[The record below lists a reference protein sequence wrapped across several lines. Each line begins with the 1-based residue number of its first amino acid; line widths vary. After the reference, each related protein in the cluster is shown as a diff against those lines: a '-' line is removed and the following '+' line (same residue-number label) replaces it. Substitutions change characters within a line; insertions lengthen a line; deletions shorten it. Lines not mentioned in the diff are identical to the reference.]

1 MTMTTIQKWGNS
13 QGVRLPK
20 AVLDV
25 LSLRENDAVEMVAE
39 NNEIIIRKATHKR
52 RAKKSLEERFA
63 GYTGDYQCEE
73 CDTGKPVGIEVW

>member
-1 MTMTTIQKWGNS
+1 MMMTTIQKWGNS

-25 LSLRENDAVEMVAE
+25 LFLQENDAVEIVAE

-52 RAKKSLEERFA
+52 RAKKSLEERFS
-63 GYTGDYQCEE
+63 GYAGDYQCEE
-73 CDTGKPVGIEVW
+73 CAAGKPVGMEVW